1 MPRGTLLEGMP
12 FWNRFLYE
20 SLCIEVLEAKHQTE
34 PVVRVAIAIV
44 VVEVEQTGIGIIV
57 IASTFEEW
65 IASRREVRVHA
76 TA

>member
-20 SLCIEVLEAKHQTE
+20 SLCIEVLRSQHRAKRI
-34 PVVRVAIAIV
+34 VAVAIAIV